1 MNKIGGVAYFIDKP
15 AFTADDIIVERFST
29 EKMIICKG
37 KVGEGDSVVD
47 AVAVLKQHGFLAVV
61 ALSFDEDFESL
72 AEERGITPVTL
83 SKKDIADMFK
93 TFAEKDTEA
102 NLIETDEGVEKV
114 KLISGSLS
122 KSYILNPED

>member
-1 MNKIGGVAYFIDKP
+1 MNKIGGVAYFVDKN
-15 AFTADDIIVERFST
+15 AFTSDDIIVERFST

-37 KVGEGDSVVD
+37 KVGEGDAVVD
-47 AVAVLKQHGFLAVV
+47 AVAVLQQHGFHAVV
-61 ALSFDEDFESL
+61 ATAFDEDFESL
-72 AEERGITPVTL
+72 AEERGITAVTL

-122 KSYILNPED
+122 KSYILNAED

>member
-1 MNKIGGVAYFIDKP
+1 MNKIGGVAYFVDKP

-37 KVGEGDSVVD
+37 KVGEGDAVVD
-47 AVAVLKQHGFLAVV
+47 AVGTLKQHGFLAVV
-61 ALSFDEDFESL
+61 ATAFDEDFESL
-72 AEERGITPVTL
+72 AEERGITAVTL